1 MAGSTTEIM
10 NKGMECLK
18 DNLGIVDAEMFI
30 SLIIREKFDYTRWQR
45 EYFDKMEPDQFNKEA
60 VNYAKEHPF
69 KGKAQR
75 L

>member
-1 MAGSTTEIM
+1 MASSTVELM

-18 DNLGIVDAEMFI
+18 DNLGVVDAEMFI

-45 EYFDKMEPDQFNKEA
+45 EYFDNMAPGEFNEKA
-60 VNYAKEHPF
+60 VEYAKDHPF
-69 KGKAQR
+69 KGNAQK

>member
-1 MAGSTTEIM
+1 MASSTVELI

-18 DNLGIVDAEMFI
+18 DNLGVVDAEMFI

-45 EYFDKMEPDQFNKEA
+45 EYFDKMEPGEFNSAAIE
-60 VNYAKEHPF
+60 YAQEHPF
-69 KGKAQR
+69 KGNAQR